1 MMFNPLLQHWN
12 TLYETPPF
20 HLIEPAH
27 FEPAVKQAI
36 RAAKQEI
43 SVITENP
50 ETPSFR
56 NSVAALENSGKQLA
70 RISSV
75 LFNLNIAET
84 TKELQGVAQEVTT
97 SLTRFSNDVTL
108 NRKLFTRIRAIYE
121 DRYSLDLDT
130 EQIILVEKRYISF
143 LLGGASLEN
152 NKRKKY
158 RIISEELSKLSL
170 KFEENVLDETNAFQ
184 MHLTDPGDLAGLPS
198 TVVEMASMIAKSL
211 GMEGWVFTL
220 HMPSYGPFMQY
231 SDRRDLREKMFRAFN
246 TRAFHNDEKDNRSL
260 VKRITELRLELARM
274 LGFNSYADVAL
285 TDRMAETPEKVCAF
299 LEELFAF
306 SHPAATRDYDDLK
319 KFALECGHT
328 SSLERWDWPYYS
340 EKLKKIRY
348 NIDDEILKPYLKLE
362 NVREAIFALA
372 SRLFGL
378 RFVRNRMIPV
388 YHHEVEVWEVFDL
401 NDKFISVLYTDFH
414 PRKGKAGGAWMTS
427 YRDQWK
433 DGERDVRPLISIVTN
448 FSRPTESTPSLLTF
462 NEFTTFL
469 HEFGHALHG
478 MLSDCTYESLSCTN
492 VARDFVELPSQFMEN
507 FAFEPEWLDSWA
519 AHYETGAK
527 IPHEIIEMIRAA
539 SVFNEGYAC
548 NRQLGFGFLDM
559 AWHTITSP
567 VEKEISEFESEIL
580 SKSEILPAVENISAS
595 CSFTHLFSGGY
606 AAGYYGYKWAEV
618 LEADAFNYF
627 KETSIFDKETAESFK
642 KNILERGG
650 SDKPSVL
657 YRNFRG
663 KEPTIDAFLER
674 SGLR

>member
-1 MMFNPLLQHWN
+1 MSNPLLQHWN
-12 TLYETPPF
+12 TPYETPPF

-27 FEPAVKQAI
+27 FKPAVKQAI
-36 RAAKQEI
+36 SLAKQEI
-43 SVITENP
+43 RVITENP
-50 ETPSFR
+50 EAPSFS
-56 NSVAALENSGKQLA
+56 NSVAALEKSGEMLA

-75 LFNLNIAET
+75 LYNLNVAET
-84 TKELQGVAQEVTT
+84 TKELQGVVQEVTT
-97 SLTRFSNDVTL
+97 YLTRFSNDVTL
-108 NRKLFTRIRAIYE
+108 NRKLFTRIRAVYE
-121 DRYSLDLDT
+121 ERYSPDLNT
-130 EQIILVEKRYISF
+130 EQIMLVEKRYLSF

-158 RIISEELSKLSL
+158 RMISEELSKLSL

-184 MHLTDPGDLAGLPS
+184 MHLTDPGDLAGLS
-198 TVVEMASMIAKSL
+198 ATLVEMASMTAGSL
-211 GMEGWVFTL
+211 GMDGWVFTL

-231 SDRRDLREKMFRAFN
+231 SDRRDLREKMFRAYN
-246 TRAFHNDEKDNRSL
+246 TRAFHNDGKDNRAI

-274 LGFNSYADVAL
+274 LGFNSYAELAL

-299 LEELFAF
+299 LGELFAF
-306 SHPAATRDYDDLK
+306 SHSAATRDYNDLK
-319 KFALECGHT
+319 KFAVECGHT
-328 SSLERWDWPYYS
+328 VSLERWDWPYYS
-340 EKLKKIRY
+340 EKLKKNRY
-348 NIDDEILKPYLKLE
+348 DIDDETLKPYLKLE
-362 NVREAIFALA
+362 NVRDAIFALA
-372 SRLFGL
+372 SGLFGL
-378 RFVRNRMIPV
+378 RFVRNSMIPV
-388 YHHEVEVWEVFDL
+388 YHHEVEAWEVFDV

-427 YRDQWK
+427 YRDQRK
-433 DGERDVRPLISIVTN
+433 DGESDERPLISVVTN
-448 FSRPTESTPSLLTF
+448 FSRPTESIPSLLTF

-507 FAFEPEWLDSWA
+507 FAFEPEWLDGWA
-519 AHYETGAK
+519 VHYETGAK
-527 IPHEIIEMIRAA
+527 IPSEMIEMIKEA
-539 SVFNEGYAC
+539 SLFNEGYAC

-559 AWHTITSP
+559 AWHSITSP
-567 VEKEISEFESEIL
+567 VETEISEFESKIL
-580 SKSEILPAVENISAS
+580 SKSEILPAAENTSMS

-618 LEADAFNYF
+618 LDADAFRYF
-627 KETSIFDKETAESFK
+627 KEKGIFNRETSESFR